1 MLVVGELLRLL
12 LSGLAVQLLP
22 VLVALPVLSRTK
34 VNARVSADRLVQ
46 KHSKIGLWERVA
58 VLFQLSAPN
67 QSGRLRPQ

>member
-58 VLFQLSAPN
+58 VLVQLSAPN